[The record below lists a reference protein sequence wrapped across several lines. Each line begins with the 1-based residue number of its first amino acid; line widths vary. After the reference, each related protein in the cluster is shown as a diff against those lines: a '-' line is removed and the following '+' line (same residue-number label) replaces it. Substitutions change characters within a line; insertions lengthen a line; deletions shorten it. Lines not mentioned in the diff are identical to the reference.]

1 MKKLIKSRV
10 CGTYEQ
16 CIYALFTN
24 DRSTVAAEEKK
35 KKKRENANAA
45 RLSAIQTY
53 TKPLISHVKKKT
65 NFVNFDQISQSYHII
80 YIYLYIK
87 PKPLLSPQFSIS
99 TLLKLNK

>member
-1 MKKLIKSRV
+1 MKKLIKSGV

-24 DRSTVAAEEKK
+24 DRSIVAAEEKK
-35 KKKRENANAA
+35 KKRENADAA

-65 NFVNFDQISQSYHII
+65 NFVNFDQISQSYHIESLSI
-80 YIYLYIK
+80 PTFLCKIK
-87 PKPLLSPQFSIS
+87 YS
-99 TLLKLNK
+99 TELIKQ